1 MRPLCPVCVP
11 DPPGVILPE
20 EYRYSFIYRKNDDP
34 EARICGVLSETAPD
48 TLVSLRLVS
57 FVEPATPDAEPWC
70 GARRRSWQAA
80 PAYIRIQQWAVA
92 NGEFHHGLRHAIASS
107 ANTLPAITDAAATAV
122 AGAAIASL
130 AATSTD
136 RY

>member
-1 MRPLCPVCVP
+1 
-11 DPPGVILPE
+11 
-20 EYRYSFIYRKNDDP
+20 
-34 EARICGVLSETAPD
+34 
-48 TLVSLRLVS
+48 VS

-70 GARRRSWQAA
+70 GACRRSWQAA

-107 ANTLPAITDAAATAV
+107 ANTLPAITDPAATAV

>member
-1 MRPLCPVCVP
+1 VSF
-11 DPPGVILPE
+11 
-20 EYRYSFIYRKNDDP
+20 YRDSFIYRKDDDP
-34 EARICGVLSETAPD
+34 VGRICGVLSETAPD